1 MYCWFFLKYT
11 YRLIN
16 ETESQYI
23 YLGRTTLTAADQSLL
38 HWLRLLDS
46 SGLPTNSLWYPNSAC
61 VCLLGGRDREW
72 GTHWG
77 VYCLG
82 VFLLLAPLASQCAV
96 SHRHTPLSIPPPPY
110 PVFSDHLT
118 GQLLY
123 PSFHYGPLCLYPW
136 FRKLLWGNH
145 LFLFFQLFLL
155 GYIHIAP
162 FKTVM
167 ILI

>member
-1 MYCWFFLKYT
+1 MAVFWWNGL
-11 YRLIN
+11 LV
-16 ETESQYI
+16 
-23 YLGRTTLTAADQSLL
+23 ADQEKVSSLL
-38 HWLRLLDS
+38 VKVLDS
-46 SGLPTNSLWYPNSAC
+46 SGLPNSPLWYPNSAASI
-61 VCLLGGRDREW
+61 CLMGVGDKLR

-96 SHRHTPLSIPPPPY
+96 SHTQTHTPPSTPPPPY

-123 PSFHYGPLCLYPW
+123 PPFHYGLLCLYPR
-136 FRKLLWGNH
+136 FRKLLGGNN

-155 GYIHIAP
+155 GYIHIVP